1 MRYYR
6 LWIYTCNAVLFVS
19 VIVFLGVSA
28 GVISHPYITLLPTPS
43 PFHPSLLYGYLAL
56 FLQAG
61 VLQAIGCF
69 GALRLC
75 QKLLNTYWLLLLF
88 LLLGDI
94 IVGLIWLIR
103 LSHLTEGIYPF
114 LTNTIKSQY
123 NKDAEIREVW
133 DSIQTN
139 HQCCGVQSP
148 YDYNNV
154 LTFIPD
160 SCCHLNKLPPRYS
173 IHKTDKIL
181 NYISHRQINVKDK
194 DEISFDNGTKPRSS
208 KSTQASEFPN
218 QINIT
223 CKANNYLPYYKGC
236 AVHVIKWYRDS
247 TETLMIFGFCVIT
260 FIKLC
265 FVGILRFEIQEMIQK
280 IKILQG
286 EAATSPNPEL
296 AEALGMVSPEKK
308 VEGGLLINSEDA
320 NVMKETPQHLLRHNH
335 ISTQIDGAESDTNSH
350 CALITDTPIRNQH
363 VGRKKQNG
371 NNNEI
376 TELREL
382 CHIRQTQI

>member
-75 QKLLNTYWLLLLF
+75 QKLLSTYWLLLLV

-94 IVGLIWLIR
+94 IVGLVWLIR

-123 NKDAEIREVW
+123 NKDDEIKEVW
-133 DSIQTN
+133 DTIQTN

-148 YDYNNV
+148 LDYNSV
-154 LTFIPD
+154 LPFIPD
-160 SCCHLNKLPPRYS
+160 SCCHLSKIPPRYS
-173 IHKTDKIL
+173 IHKTDNIL
-181 NYISHRQINVKDK
+181 KYISHRQASVKD
-194 DEISFDNGTKPRSS
+194 DQSFDNTTKP
-208 KSTQASEFPN
+208 KSYKLTQVSEFQN
-218 QINIT
+218 KTNVI
-223 CKANNYLPYYKGC
+223 CKEKDHLPYYKGC

-247 TETLMIFGFCVIT
+247 TENLMIFGFCVIT

-286 EAATSPNPEL
+286 EAATAPNPEL

-308 VEGGLLINSEDA
+308 AEGGLLVNSEDA
-320 NVMKETPQHLLRHNH
+320 NMLKETPQHLLRHNH

-363 VGRKKQNG
+363 LGRKKQNG